1 MHFGGNDQINSYAR
15 LDIDGDKDV
24 VMLNKHEMDNKSRKN
39 IAVYLRDRISE
50 QEYRF
55 NKGIHI
61 NPDEVLEI
69 VLTDEDMD
77 FSNIDTL
84 CIGDLEFKRKRF
96 KDIYRDIH
104 MFMVIKNGDDSYF
117 LKEGDRYLSREESC
131 HMIDLIDKSGNI
143 TFSVDT
149 DAWIK
154 IQKS

>member
-1 MHFGGNDQINSYAR
+1 MYFGDNDEIDSNIR
-15 LDIDGDKDV
+15 LDIDCDKDI
-24 VMLNKHEMDNKSRKN
+24 VMFDKHEMDNKSRKN
-39 IAVYLRDRISE
+39 VASYLRDRISG

-55 NKGIHI
+55 KKGIYVDQ
-61 NPDEVLEI
+61 DEVLEI
-69 VLTDEDMD
+69 ALTDEDID
-77 FSNIDTL
+77 FNNIDSL

-96 KDIYRDIH
+96 KDVYRDIH
-104 MFMVIKNGDDSYF
+104 MFMVIKNGDDSFF

-149 DAWIK
+149 DVWIK